1 MPGDYKRNLAAPPG
15 AAGHE
20 KMHTFCGTIRRRRL
34 SAQPC
39 EQPRVRIA
47 SFTWLHSALVGRA
60 PLAVTLAVLK
70 VYPEAARLMD
80 NEG

>member
-1 MPGDYKRNLAAPPG
+1 MPGDYKRNLAAPPR

-20 KMHTFCGTIRRRRL
+20 NMHTSCGTIRGRRL

-47 SFTWLHSALVGRA
+47 SFTWLHWALVGRA